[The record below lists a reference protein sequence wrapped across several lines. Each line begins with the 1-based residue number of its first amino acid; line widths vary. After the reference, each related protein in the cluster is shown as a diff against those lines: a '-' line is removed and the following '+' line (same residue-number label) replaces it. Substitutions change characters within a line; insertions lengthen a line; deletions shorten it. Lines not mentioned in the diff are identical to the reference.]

1 MNLAEPFQSL
11 INISVEAYAF
21 TMLQLCTPKISLF
34 SEKKLKTFYSLHNY
48 HTSHYTELRDS
59 IDKTDVIT

>member
-21 TMLQLCTPKISLF
+21 TVLQLCTPKISLF
-34 SEKKLKTFYSLHNY
+34 SEKKLKTFHSLYNHHIVTVTAEEGY
-48 HTSHYTELRDS
+48 IGRG
-59 IDKTDVIT
+59 